1 MTNIEDSAAW
11 AEVGVLC
18 ECFSSF
24 NLVSCLNILITPT
37 CNTTTVHIH
46 THTHTHTQTLIPA
59 GWCSQ
64 TDGTRLRER
73 ELPFILL
80 CPCSSSFV
88 LHFSPLTRFGFSC
101 FLLTHAA
108 VLLSLFLPFP
118 PLIPLSFIPLSPRLL
133 LLSLLLLLL
142 PSTDIVMLLHTTL
155 SRLKRWSHEW
165 SLQFKSTQP
174 SRRLKWIFCIYSCNN
189 DSIWG
194 YYLQTVAEFSAA
206 LITEWRADITRMKNV
221 FILTCLEWTGAI
233 N

>member
-1 MTNIEDSAAW
+1 MEQDWS
-11 AEVGVLC
+11 
-18 ECFSSF
+18 
-24 NLVSCLNILITPT
+24 
-37 CNTTTVHIH
+37 
-46 THTHTHTQTLIPA
+46 
-59 GWCSQ
+59 
-64 TDGTRLRER
+64 R
-73 ELPFILL
+73 ELPFCSL
-80 CPCSSSFV
+80 CPCSYSFV
-88 LHFSPLTRFGFSC
+88 FLCVSLFSFFSGFSC
-101 FLLTHAA
+101 FYWL
-108 VLLSLFLPFP
+108 
-118 PLIPLSFIPLSPRLL
+118 RLL
-133 LLSLLLLLL
+133 LSCHYFYLFLLSSLSLSSPPHRPPPPIL

-206 LITEWRADITRMKNV
+206 LITVRQADITGMKNV

>member
-1 MTNIEDSAAW
+1 MW
-11 AEVGVLC
+11 
-18 ECFSSF
+18 
-24 NLVSCLNILITPT
+24 CL
-37 CNTTTVHIH
+37 
-46 THTHTHTQTLIPA
+46 Q
-59 GWCSQ
+59 S
-64 TDGTRLRER
+64 DGTRLRER
-73 ELPFILL
+73 IVFYFTR
-80 CPCSSSFV
+80 PCSYSFV
-88 LHFSPLTRFGFSC
+88 LHSSVLNRFGFSC
-101 FLLTHAA
+101 FYWLTLLFSCHYFY
-108 VLLSLFLPFP
+108 LFPS
-118 PLIPLSFIPLSPRLL
+118 LIPLSFIPLSPPPPV
-133 LLSLLLLLL
+133 L

-206 LITEWRADITRMKNV
+206 LITERRADITGMKNV

>member
-1 MTNIEDSAAW
+1 MEQDWERRSP
-11 AEVGVLC
+11 
-18 ECFSSF
+18 F
-24 NLVSCLNILITPT
+24 VS
-37 CNTTTVHIH
+37 
-46 THTHTHTQTLIPA
+46 
-59 GWCSQ
+59 
-64 TDGTRLRER
+64 
-73 ELPFILL
+73 L
-80 CPCSSSFV
+80 CPCSYFFV
-88 LHFSPLTRFGFSC
+88 LHFSVLICFGFSC
-101 FLLTHAA
+101 FYWLTL
-108 VLLSLFLPFP
+108 LLSCHYLYLFL
-118 PLIPLSFIPLSPRLL
+118 LSSLSFIPSSP
-133 LLSLLLLLL
+133 SSPPPIL

-206 LITEWRADITRMKNV
+206 LITERRADIARMKNV